1 MSSTAAP
8 GLQGRVRK
16 TLGKVFG
23 FESFKTSLQESATMA
38 VVRGEK
44 DVFVCMPTG
53 AGKSLCYQLPAVL
66 AVGITI
72 VISPLIA
79 LIQDQVDHLLA
90 LKIKACSLNSKLS
103 AQEKK
108 TILADLASEKP
119 QIKLLYITPE
129 MAAASSFQ
137 PTLNSLVSRNLLSY
151 LVIDEA
157 HCVSQWGHD
166 FRPDYLRLGT
176 LRSRIPNTPC
186 VALTATATKQV
197 QEDIVTALKLKQPL
211 ATFKTPC
218 FRSNLFYDV
227 QFKELLTDPYANLK
241 DFCLKALE
249 VKNTT
254 GVYSGCGIVYCRMR
268 DVCDQLAIELS
279 YRGVKAKAYHAGLK
293 AADRTSVQNEWMEE
307 KIPVIVATISFGMGV
322 DKANVRFVAHWNI
335 AKSMAGYYQES
346 GRAGRDGKP
355 SCCRLYYSRND
366 RDQVSFLIK
375 KELSKIQEKKGTLKE
390 SDKAAMTAFDAI
402 VSFCEELGC
411 RHAAIAK
418 YFGDVTPPCNKC
430 CDYCKNPEAVKR
442 QLEALERCSNNWS
455 KTCIGPT
462 GSSWDCYD
470 PELYEGGRR
479 GCRGFSSY
487 DEESSGNGDEASEE
501 SRKREWDNFYKKQMS
516 LRRGKEPEKEDFVP
530 PSADCPLKDAFSRR
544 ISKLTVKG
552 REHCLKILEEALS
565 ANQEVP
571 TAVGKWSDPHACA
584 VELEYE
590 AFRTS
595 KMANSYKASVLK
607 KVAEINKASKEG
619 ELFSVFGSGTGGS
632 SSSGTKSES
641 PAEEDFLPA
650 SQVYSFKPKR
660 VGAGFPKKSGLFQTA
675 SELLKIQEDSDT
687 KLVKKEDCPKKQGNS
702 NCSLELD
709 TKSTVFQKKKRATK
723 AVCESAEA
731 VVVLP
736 EKKEQ
741 QTSPDAKAALE
752 DSSVKRTKPSKKQQM
767 LAEAAKKESQDISK
781 FFSLSK
787 GGSKAKSCSSTE
799 DVSCTASTLPQVS
812 SQSVC
817 QEKSITQENKDT
829 PGGDVTGQSQGE
841 NEELGETEGT
851 LTERE
856 EDCKTQQAA
865 ECKLL
870 QEELD
875 ASSVAESVTETE
887 QAVVGEGQSG
897 KRQGSDEDTESPATK
912 RMRTAAK
919 SSILSQPESKSVGLT
934 KKKVTFD
941 PNLLQSDKEG
951 ASKTIQPVAKS
962 MSLKETADIVVKYL
976 TPFYKGGK
984 FASKDL
990 FKGFARHLS
999 HLLTEDQNPARKTGG
1014 AASLAVKEEAQRLI
1028 KEFFRT
1034 RVRCE
1039 SETDWQE
1046 LHCLE
1051 G

>member
-1 MSSTAAP
+1 E
-8 GLQGRVRK
+8 GRVQKALR
-16 TLGKVFG
+16 KVFG
-23 FESFKTSLQESATMA
+23 FESFKTSLQENATMTVA
-38 VVRGEK
+38 RGEK

-53 AGKSLCYQLPAVL
+53 AGKSLCYQLPALL

-119 QIKLLYITPE
+119 QVKLLYITPE

-151 LVIDEA
+151 LIIDEA

-176 LRSRIPNTPC
+176 LRTRIPNTPC

-197 QEDIVTALKLKQPL
+197 QEDIVAALKLKQPL
-211 ATFKTPC
+211 STFKTPC

-307 KIPVIVATISFGMGV
+307 KFPVIVATISFGMGV

-375 KELSKIQEKKGTLKE
+375 KELSNIQEKKGTLKE
-390 SDKAAMTAFDAI
+390 SDKAVMTAFDAI
-402 VSFCEELGC
+402 VNFCEELGC

-430 CDYCKNPEAVKR
+430 CDYCKNPAAVKR
-442 QLEALERCSNNWS
+442 QLESLERCSNSWS

-462 GSSWDCYD
+462 SSSWDSYD

-479 GCRGFSSY
+479 GCRGFSRY
-487 DEESSGNGDEASEE
+487 DEESSGNGDEANEE

-516 LRRGKEPEKEDFVP
+516 LRKGKESEKEDFVP
-530 PSADCPLKDAFSRR
+530 PSADCPLKDACSRR

-552 REHCLKILEEALS
+552 REHCLKMLEEALS
-565 ANQEVP
+565 TNRKDPA
-571 TAVGKWSDPHACA
+571 AAGGKGSDPHACA

-595 KMANSYKASVLK
+595 KMANSYKATVLK
-607 KVAEINKASKEG
+607 KVAEINKASKQG
-619 ELFSVFGSGTGGS
+619 ELFSVFGSGTGGKS
-632 SSSGTKSES
+632 SLETKSGS
-641 PAEEDFLPA
+641 PVEEDFLPA

-660 VGAGFPKKSGLFQTA
+660 VGAGFPKKSSLFQTA
-675 SELLKIQEDSDT
+675 SELLKIQEESDA
-687 KLVKKEDCPKKQGNS
+687 KPVKKEVDCPNGQDNS
-702 NCSLELD
+702 NCNLELD
-709 TKSTVFQKKKRATK
+709 TRNPVLQKKEIATK
-723 AVCESAEA
+723 AMCESTGVE
-731 VVVLP
+731 VVLP
-736 EKKEQ
+736 EKKRQ
-741 QTSPDAKAALE
+741 PPSPDTKAALR
-752 DSSVKRTKPSKKQQM
+752 DSPTKKCKPSKKQQM

-781 FFSLSK
+781 FFSLPK
-787 GGSKAKSCSSTE
+787 GGSKTKSCSSAKE
-799 DVSCTASTLPQVS
+799 DGCSASMLPQVS
-812 SQSVC
+812 SQSTC
-817 QEKSITQENKDT
+817 QEKPISQENKDVS
-829 PGGDVTGQSQGE
+829 GEDAIGRSQAE
-841 NEELGETEGT
+841 NEELGEKEVI
-851 LTERE
+851 LTDRE
-856 EDCKTQQAA
+856 EDFQTQQAD
-865 ECKLL
+865 ESELL
-870 QEELD
+870 QEEID
-875 ASSVAESVTETE
+875 DMES
-887 QAVVGEGQSG
+887 
-897 KRQGSDEDTESPATK
+897 RATK
-912 RMRTAAK
+912 RLRTMAK
-919 SSILSQPESKSVGLT
+919 SSILSQPESKSVCPT

-941 PNLLQSDKEG
+941 PNLSQCDKEG
-951 ASKTIQPVAKS
+951 TSKTVQPATKG
-962 MSLKETADIVVKYL
+962 MSLKETADIIVKYL

-999 HLLTEDQNPARKTGG
+999 HLLAEEQNPVHKT
-1014 AASLAVKEEAQRLI
+1014 VKEEAQRLI
-1028 KEFFRT
+1028 KEFFKT

-1046 LHCLE
+1046 LQSSE
-1051 G
+1051 S

>member
-8 GLQGRVRK
+8 GPEGRARK
-16 TLGKVFG
+16 ALRKVFG
-23 FESFKTSLQESATMA
+23 FEAFKTSLQESATMA

-90 LKIKACSLNSKLS
+90 LKIKACSFNSKLS

-108 TILADLASEKP
+108 AILADLASEKP
-119 QIKLLYITPE
+119 QVKLLYITPE
-129 MAAASSFQ
+129 MAASSSFQ
-137 PTLNSLVSRNLLSY
+137 PTLNSLLSRNLLSY

-176 LRSRIPNTPC
+176 LRTRIPNTPC

-197 QEDIVTALKLKQPL
+197 QEDIVMALKLKQPL

-249 VKNTT
+249 VKDTT

-293 AADRTSVQNEWMEE
+293 AADRTSIQNEWMEE

-375 KELSKIQEKKGTLKE
+375 KELSNIQEKKGTLKE
-390 SDKAAMTAFDAI
+390 SDKAVMAAFDAI
-402 VSFCEELGC
+402 VNFCEELGC

-430 CDYCKNPEAVKR
+430 CDYCKNPGAVKR
-442 QLEALERCSNNWS
+442 QLESLERCSNSWS
-455 KTCIGPT
+455 KTCIGPSS
-462 GSSWDCYD
+462 SSWDSYD

-479 GCRGFSSY
+479 GCRGFSRY

-501 SRKREWDNFYKKQMS
+501 SRKREWNNFYKKQMS
-516 LRRGKEPEKEDFVP
+516 LRKGQEPEKDDFIP
-530 PSADCPLKDAFSRR
+530 PSADCPLKDASSRR
-544 ISKLTVKG
+544 ISKLTVK
-552 REHCLKILEEALS
+552 
-565 ANQEVP
+565 
-571 TAVGKWSDPHACA
+571 
-584 VELEYE
+584 
-590 AFRTS
+590 
-595 KMANSYKASVLK
+595 
-607 KVAEINKASKEG
+607 VAEINKASKGG
-619 ELFSVFGSGTGGS
+619 ELFSVFGSGTGGNRS
-632 SSSGTKSES
+632 LETKSES

-660 VGAGFPKKSGLFQTA
+660 VGAGFPKSSSLFQTA
-675 SELLKIQEDSDT
+675 SELLTIQEESNT
-687 KLVKKEDCPKKQGNS
+687 KLVKKEDCPNEQDNS
-702 NCSLELD
+702 NCNLELD
-709 TKSTVFQKKKRATK
+709 KRNRVLQKKEK
-723 AVCESAEA
+723 AKKEKAKCESSE
-731 VVVLP
+731 VELFLP
-736 EKKEQ
+736 EKKGQ
-741 QTSPDAKAALE
+741 QPSPDTKTALCDSPAKKAK
-752 DSSVKRTKPSKKQQM
+752 VSKKQQM

-787 GGSKAKSCSSTE
+787 GGSKAKSCSTAE
-799 DVSCTASTLPQVS
+799 EVSCSASTLPQVS

-817 QEKSITQENKDT
+817 QEKPIPQGNEDESGE
-829 PGGDVTGQSQGE
+829 DVTAQSQAE

-851 LTERE
+851 LTEKEEEGTLTEKE
-856 EDCKTQQAA
+856 EDFKTQQAA
-865 ECKLL
+865 ESDLL

-875 ASSVAESVTETE
+875 VKSSVPENVTETE
-887 QAVVGEGQSG
+887 LTVVGEGQSG
-897 KRQGSDEDTESPATK
+897 KRPGWDEDMESPATK
-912 RMRTAAK
+912 RLRTAAK
-919 SSILSQPESKSVGLT
+919 SSILSQPESKSVGPT

-941 PNLLQSDKEG
+941 PNLSQCDKEG
-951 ASKTIQPVAKS
+951 ASKTIQPATKG

-999 HLLTEDQNPARKTGG
+999 HLLTEDQNPARKTGD

-1028 KEFFRT
+1028 KEFFKT

-1046 LHCLE
+1046 LQSSE
-1051 G
+1051 R

>member
-151 LVIDEA
+151 LIIDEA

-176 LRSRIPNTPC
+176 LRTRIPNTPC

-411 RHAAIAK
+411 RHAAIAR

-462 GSSWDCYD
+462 GSSWDSYD

-479 GCRGFSSY
+479 GCRGFSRY
-487 DEESSGNGDEASEE
+487 DEESSGNGDEANEE

-571 TAVGKWSDPHACA
+571 TAIGKWSDPHACA

-687 KLVKKEDCPKKQGNS
+687 KPVKKEDCPNKQDNS
-702 NCSLELD
+702 NCNLELD

-723 AVCESAEA
+723 AVCESAEV

-741 QTSPDAKAALE
+741 QTSPDTKAALG
-752 DSSVKRTKPSKKQQM
+752 DSPIKRTKPSKKQQM

-799 DVSCTASTLPQVS
+799 DVSFTASTLPQVS
-812 SQSVC
+812 SQSIC
-817 QEKSITQENKDT
+817 KEKSIPQENKDAS
-829 PGGDVTGQSQGE
+829 GEDVTGQSQGE

-865 ECKLL
+865 ESKLL

-875 ASSVAESVTETE
+875 VSSVAESVTETE
-887 QAVVGEGQSG
+887 QAVAGEGQSG

-912 RMRTAAK
+912 RLRTAAK

-951 ASKTIQPVAKS
+951 ASKAIQPVTKS
-962 MSLKETADIVVKYL
+962 VSLKETADIVVKYL

-999 HLLTEDQNPARKTGG
+999 HLLTEDQNPARKT
-1014 AASLAVKEEAQRLI
+1014 VKEEAQRLI
-1028 KEFFRT
+1028 KEFFKT

>member
-23 FESFKTSLQESATMA
+23 FESFKTSLQENATMA

-151 LVIDEA
+151 LIIDEA

-176 LRSRIPNTPC
+176 LRTRIPNTPC

-430 CDYCKNPEAVKR
+430 CDYCRNPEAVKR

-462 GSSWDCYD
+462 GSSWDSYD

-479 GCRGFSSY
+479 GCRGFSRY

-619 ELFSVFGSGTGGS
+619 ELFSVFGSGTGS
-632 SSSGTKSES
+632 SSSGTKYGS

-660 VGAGFPKKSGLFQTA
+660 MGAGFPKTSGLFQTA

-687 KLVKKEDCPKKQGNS
+687 KPVKKEGFPNKQDNNS
-702 NCSLELD
+702 NCNLELD
-709 TKSTVFQKKKRATK
+709 AKPTVLQKKKQATK
-723 AVCESAEA
+723 AVCESAEV

-741 QTSPDAKAALE
+741 QSSPDTKAALG
-752 DSSVKRTKPSKKQQM
+752 DSPIKRTKLSKKQQM

-799 DVSCTASTLPQVS
+799 EASCTASTLPQVS
-812 SQSVC
+812 SQSIC
-817 QEKSITQENKDT
+817 QEKSIPQENKDAS
-829 PGGDVTGQSQGE
+829 GDVTGQTHEE
-841 NEELGETEGT
+841 NEELGETKGA

-856 EDCKTQQAA
+856 EVCKTQQAA
-865 ECKLL
+865 ETKPL

-875 ASSVAESVTETE
+875 VSSVAESVTENE
-887 QAVVGEGQSG
+887 HAVVGEGQSG
-897 KRQGSDEDTESPATK
+897 KRQGSDEDTENPATK

-919 SSILSQPESKSVGLT
+919 SSILSQPENKSVGST

-951 ASKTIQPVAKS
+951 ASKTIQPVTKS

-999 HLLTEDQNPARKTGG
+999 HLLTEDQNPARK
-1014 AASLAVKEEAQRLI
+1014 AVKEEAQRLI
-1028 KEFFRT
+1028 KEFFKT

-1046 LHCLE
+1046 LHCSE

>member
-1 MSSTAAP
+1 MSQST
-8 GLQGRVRK
+8 
-16 TLGKVFG
+16 
-23 FESFKTSLQESATMA
+23 
-38 VVRGEK
+38 
-44 DVFVCMPTG
+44 DVCQ
-53 AGKSLCYQLPAVL
+53 KSLLEEGFNCLQMASLLKLIELVVQCVSTWRY
-66 AVGITI
+66 ISSME
-72 VISPLIA
+72 VIPR
-79 LIQDQVDHLLA
+79 
-90 LKIKACSLNSKLS
+90 
-103 AQEKK
+103 
-108 TILADLASEKP
+108 
-119 QIKLLYITPE
+119 
-129 MAAASSFQ
+129 SFF
-137 PTLNSLVSRNLLSY
+137 LLSP
-151 LVIDEA
+151 
-157 HCVSQWGHD
+157 
-166 FRPDYLRLGT
+166 R
-176 LRSRIPNTPC
+176 
-186 VALTATATKQV
+186 
-197 QEDIVTALKLKQPL
+197 
-211 ATFKTPC
+211 
-218 FRSNLFYDV
+218 
-227 QFKELLTDPYANLK
+227 
-241 DFCLKALE
+241 
-249 VKNTT
+249 
-254 GVYSGCGIVYCRMR
+254 
-268 DVCDQLAIELS
+268 
-279 YRGVKAKAYHAGLK
+279 
-293 AADRTSVQNEWMEE
+293 
-307 KIPVIVATISFGMGV
+307 
-322 DKANVRFVAHWNI
+322 
-335 AKSMAGYYQES
+335 
-346 GRAGRDGKP
+346 
-355 SCCRLYYSRND
+355 
-366 RDQVSFLIK
+366 
-375 KELSKIQEKKGTLKE
+375 
-390 SDKAAMTAFDAI
+390 
-402 VSFCEELGC
+402 C

-462 GSSWDCYD
+462 GSSWDSYD

-479 GCRGFSSY
+479 GCGGFSRY
-487 DEESSGNGDEASEE
+487 DEESSGNGDEANEE

-516 LRRGKEPEKEDFVP
+516 LRRV
-530 PSADCPLKDAFSRR
+530 SADCPLKDAFSRR

-595 KMANSYKASVLK
+595 KMANSYKAAVLK

-632 SSSGTKSES
+632 SSSVTKSES

-660 VGAGFPKKSGLFQTA
+660 VGAGFPKKSGLFKTA

-687 KLVKKEDCPKKQGNS
+687 KLVKKEDCPNKQDNS
-702 NCSLELD
+702 NCNLELD

-723 AVCESAEA
+723 AVCESAE
-731 VVVLP
+731 VVVILP

-741 QTSPDAKAALE
+741 QTSPDTKAALG
-752 DSSVKRTKPSKKQQM
+752 DSPIKRTKPSKKQQM

-812 SQSVC
+812 SQSIC
-817 QEKSITQENKDT
+817 QEKSIPQENKDAS
-829 PGGDVTGQSQGE
+829 GEDMTGQSQGE
-841 NEELGETEGT
+841 NEELGETERT

-856 EDCKTQQAA
+856 EDFKTQQAA
-865 ECKLL
+865 ESKLL

-875 ASSVAESVTETE
+875 VSSVAESVTETE
-887 QAVVGEGQSG
+887 QALVGEGQSG

-951 ASKTIQPVAKS
+951 ANKTIEPVTKS

-999 HLLTEDQNPARKTGG
+999 HLLTEDQNPARKT
-1014 AASLAVKEEAQRLI
+1014 VKEEAQRLI
-1028 KEFFRT
+1028 KEFFKT